1 MSSYKSS
8 LVFLIVF
15 ISLYCTDMLGAPVL
29 EAKHLEPS
37 NDSQPIHAD
46 TQKERV
52 SLAVEENGTQ
62 TIAGDNQPIQTPVIE
77 HPSPTTVDMR
87 DVGIQTP
94 NSNSDVITTE
104 KEEPYTS
111 EHAENKY
118 SQKIAHTN
126 KDDRP
131 IVHAEEALSDTTGRD
146 NIVATPT
153 PIPSVT
159 PTGYG
164 QSLVEE
170 EKEIHT
176 PSPEGE
182 LSQAIPIARRD
193 PHATEEH
200 PGEESSIK
208 EVPPQHAITTES
220 RSDTDILAKEA
231 LSDTTA
237 QDNTIA
243 TPMPILPVT
252 PTGHEQSLIEEERE
266 IHTPSPEGEL
276 SQAIPIENETPHG
289 TEEHP
294 EEESSIK
301 EVPPQHAITTG
312 SRSDTDIL
320 AKEAL
325 SDTTAQDNTLVTPM
339 PILPVTPTVHGQSL
353 IEEEREIHTPSP
365 EGELSQAIPIEN
377 ETPHGTEEHPEEESS
392 IKEVPPQH
400 AITTGSRS
408 DTDILAKEA
417 LSDTTAQDNT
427 LVTPMPILPVTP
439 TVHGQSLIE
448 EEREIHTPSPEG
460 ELSQAI
466 PIENETPHGTEEHTR
481 DESSIGEVP
490 PQHSILTENHR
501 DTEEKSVLSDTPA
514 PAPTPT
520 YSAAS
525 VDVEESLIT
534 GEKEEPSPYGG
545 SKSSPNASVERLP
558 STPLEGFL
566 QGKEDRDTEP
576 PRKDAGESTT
586 VIASGERRIAAVKK
600 GKDSGNGW
608 EIWHK
613 DPTHAVILAVAIIL
627 IAAKIAEWLARR
639 LRLPAVVGKLIV
651 GMILGNVITFTGWD
665 FFDFL
670 RTMPFVKMISY
681 FGTLILLFTAGLN
694 TDLRALLR
702 VGTSSLLVCLGGIIA
717 PAGLGLMVGHFLLPD
732 ISSGTKLLLAIV
744 LCNSSTGL
752 LLAVLSELKAI
763 NTLEGRVMAGAT
775 ILTDIIVIL
784 TFGIVSGFVVKGGGS
799 LVGMSLSFGVAIT
812 SLIISLIVI
821 VKYGDKFGNFL
832 TKRLTEGLNIPIVVI
847 LSLLLVFM
855 FGSVGLHTV
864 IGAFVAGLFL
874 RNVKLRNSD
883 DKEHR
888 NVESFIR
895 PFYMLLVPIL
905 FVRVGAQ
912 VELGSF
918 FNLNALLLGLAITGA
933 AVIGKMFCS
942 VCPIEKGIN
951 RLAIGIG
958 MATKMEGTLILAGLG
973 RDMGM
978 LSDTVFSSVI
988 MAIVFTSIIC
998 PSLLRNILLKK
1009 GCSPE
1014 ILPVTKRKK
1023 ELEGAVLN

>member
-301 EVPPQHAITTG
+301 EVPP
-312 SRSDTDIL
+312 
-320 AKEAL
+320 
-325 SDTTAQDNTLVTPM
+325 
-339 PILPVTPTVHGQSL
+339 
-353 IEEEREIHTPSP
+353 
-365 EGELSQAIPIEN
+365 
-377 ETPHGTEEHPEEESS
+377 
-392 IKEVPPQH
+392 
-400 AITTGSRS
+400 
-408 DTDILAKEA
+408 
-417 LSDTTAQDNT
+417 
-427 LVTPMPILPVTP
+427 
-439 TVHGQSLIE
+439 
-448 EEREIHTPSPEG
+448 
-460 ELSQAI
+460 
-466 PIENETPHGTEEHTR
+466 
-481 DESSIGEVP
+481 
-490 PQHSILTENHR
+490 
-501 DTEEKSVLSDTPA
+501 
-514 PAPTPT
+514 
-520 YSAAS
+520 
-525 VDVEESLIT
+525 
-534 GEKEEPSPYGG
+534 
-545 SKSSPNASVERLP
+545 
-558 STPLEGFL
+558 
-566 QGKEDRDTEP
+566 
-576 PRKDAGESTT
+576 
-586 VIASGERRIAAVKK
+586 
-600 GKDSGNGW
+600 
-608 EIWHK
+608 
-613 DPTHAVILAVAIIL
+613 
-627 IAAKIAEWLARR
+627 
-639 LRLPAVVGKLIV
+639 
-651 GMILGNVITFTGWD
+651 
-665 FFDFL
+665 
-670 RTMPFVKMISY
+670 
-681 FGTLILLFTAGLN
+681 
-694 TDLRALLR
+694 
-702 VGTSSLLVCLGGIIA
+702 
-717 PAGLGLMVGHFLLPD
+717 
-732 ISSGTKLLLAIV
+732 
-744 LCNSSTGL
+744 
-752 LLAVLSELKAI
+752 
-763 NTLEGRVMAGAT
+763 
-775 ILTDIIVIL
+775 
-784 TFGIVSGFVVKGGGS
+784 
-799 LVGMSLSFGVAIT
+799 
-812 SLIISLIVI
+812 
-821 VKYGDKFGNFL
+821 
-832 TKRLTEGLNIPIVVI
+832 
-847 LSLLLVFM
+847 
-855 FGSVGLHTV
+855 
-864 IGAFVAGLFL
+864 
-874 RNVKLRNSD
+874 
-883 DKEHR
+883 
-888 NVESFIR
+888 
-895 PFYMLLVPIL
+895 
-905 FVRVGAQ
+905 
-912 VELGSF
+912 
-918 FNLNALLLGLAITGA
+918 
-933 AVIGKMFCS
+933 
-942 VCPIEKGIN
+942 
-951 RLAIGIG
+951 
-958 MATKMEGTLILAGLG
+958 
-973 RDMGM
+973 
-978 LSDTVFSSVI
+978 
-988 MAIVFTSIIC
+988 
-998 PSLLRNILLKK
+998 
-1009 GCSPE
+1009 
-1014 ILPVTKRKK
+1014 
-1023 ELEGAVLN
+1023 